1 LSTDFILKVMIYHL
15 KITSQES
22 KDLLLEVELDKNSS
36 FFDFHSIIQESLS
49 FEPYQLAS
57 FFISDGS
64 WTRLRE
70 ISMLDMG
77 MNGGAYLIM
86 KKTQLGDLIK
96 TKNQRL
102 IYTFD
107 FFNDRSLYIELTG
120 IIMEKNL
127 KEPFVTL
134 KKGDAPLQE
143 PGENPEIQEA
153 ASLQE
158 EEVFMDFGVV
168 EDYNELFG
176 EMEDF

>member
-1 LSTDFILKVMIYHL
+1 MIYHF

-22 KDLLLEVELDKNSS
+22 KSFRLEVEVDEKDS
-36 FFDFHSIIQESLS
+36 FFTFHSIIQQSAGFESH
-49 FEPYQLAS
+49 QLAS

-64 WTRLRE
+64 WMKLKE

-77 MNGGAYLIM
+77 MKGGACYSM
-86 KKTQLGDLIK
+86 KRTKLADLIK
-96 TKNQRL
+96 TQKQNF

-127 KEPFVTL
+127 REPLVTL
-134 KKGDAPLQE
+134 KQGDAPVQVLDEE
-143 PGENPEIQEA
+143 PELKEA
-153 ASLQE
+153 ANLQE
-158 EEVFMDFGVV
+158 EEVFMDFGIV